1 MFSAVFDGYEPPAMA
16 SPWTPAQPSA
26 ATVR

>member
-1 MFSAVFDGYEPPAMA
+1 MSSAVCDGYGPPAMA